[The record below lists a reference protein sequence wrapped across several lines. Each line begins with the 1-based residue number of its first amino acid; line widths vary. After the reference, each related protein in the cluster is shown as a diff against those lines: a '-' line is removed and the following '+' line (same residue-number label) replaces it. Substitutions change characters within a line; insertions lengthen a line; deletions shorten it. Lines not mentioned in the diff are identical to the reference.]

1 MKKFGLFASVVAL
14 AIGFTSCPST
24 LSNDLNQPS
33 NEFQIR
39 VSPAQLNLSANS
51 SAKITVQL
59 EHPEQ
64 AHQSILVQLVNL
76 PSGVTAQPVSIPSDA
91 SQVELEIKTT
101 TSFQAAAASVI
112 TVQGHSSQT
121 KSFATFKI
129 MESNSVHDGSN
140 IRAVFSGSTDSNANQ
155 SVFQSQIGYAN
166 FKGSQCQVMTSD
178 HKRSILICLSAPYLP
193 GKTYQLV
200 ENKDFGGAGTASI
213 TYFEQSVTASTA
225 NAAGAFWDSQSGTLT
240 LNQISSKVID
250 FQVSNASMIAAEGFA
265 KNTASN
271 GFLLEINGHI
281 EDVSNL

>member
-1 MKKFGLFASVVAL
+1 MKKFGLIACAFAL
-14 AIGFTSCPST
+14 ATGFTSCPT
-24 LSNDLNQPS
+24 TMPTDLAQPS

-39 VSPAQLNLSANS
+39 VSPAQINLSANS

-59 EHPEQ
+59 EHSEQ

-76 PSGVTAQPVSIPSDA
+76 PNGVTAQPITIPSDA

-101 TSFQAAAASVI
+101 TSFQAATASVI

-129 MESNSVHDGSN
+129 MESKALDDGSN
-140 IRAVFSGSTDSNANQ
+140 IRAVFSGSTDSNANL
-155 SVFQSQIGYAN
+155 STFQSQIGYAN
-166 FKGSQCQVMTSD
+166 FKGSKCQIMTSD
-178 HKRSILICLSAPYLP
+178 HKRSILICLSAPYTT

-200 ENKDFGGAGTASI
+200 ENKDFGSTGTASI
-213 TYFEQSVTASTA
+213 TYFEQSATNSTA

-240 LNQISSKVID
+240 LNQISSSVID
-250 FQVSNASMIAAEGFA
+250 FQVNNASMIAADGFA

-271 GFLLEINGHI
+271 GFQLEINGHI
-281 EDVSNL
+281 EDISNL

>member
-1 MKKFGLFASVVAL
+1 MKNFGLFASIVAI

-24 LSNDLNQPS
+24 MTSDLAQPS

-39 VSPAQLNLSANS
+39 VSPEQLNLAANS
-51 SAKITVQL
+51 SAKITIQL

-76 PSGVTAQPVSIPSDA
+76 PNGVTAQPTTIPANA

-101 TSFQAAAASVI
+101 NSFQAATASVI

-129 MESNSVHDGSN
+129 MESKPVNDGSN
-140 IRAVFSGSTDSNANQ
+140 IRAVFSGSTDSNANL
-155 SVFQSQIGYAN
+155 SPFQSQIGYAN
-166 FKGSQCQVMTSD
+166 FKGSQCQMMTSD
-178 HKRSILICLSAPYLP
+178 HKRSILICLSAPYIA

-213 TYFEQSVTASTA
+213 TYFEQSVNGSTA
-225 NAAGAFWDSQSGTLT
+225 NAAGAFWDSESGTLT
-240 LNQISSKVID
+240 LNQISSSVID
-250 FQVSNASMIAAEGFA
+250 FQVNSANMIAANGFA

-271 GFLLEINGHI
+271 GFQLEIDGHI
-281 EDVSNL
+281 EDISNL

>member
-1 MKKFGLFASVVAL
+1 MKIFGLFTSLVAL
-14 AIGFTSCPST
+14 AIGFTSCPSAVP
-24 LSNDLNQPS
+24 SDLAQPS

-76 PSGVTAQPVSIPSDA
+76 PSGVSAQPITIPADA

-101 TSFQAAAASVI
+101 TSFQAVTSSVI

-129 MESNSVHDGSN
+129 MESKVVNVGSN
-140 IRAVFSGSTDSNANQ
+140 VRAVFSGSTNSNANL
-155 SVFQSQIGYAN
+155 SAFQSQIGYAN
-166 FKGSQCQVMTSD
+166 FKGSQCQMMTSD
-178 HKRSILICLSAPYLP
+178 HKRSILICLSAPYLA
-193 GKTYQLV
+193 GKSYQLV
-200 ENKDFGGAGTASI
+200 ENKNFGGAGTASI
-213 TYFEQSVTASTA
+213 TYFEQSATSSTA
-225 NAAGAFWDSQSGTLT
+225 NASGAFWDSQSGTLT
-240 LNQISSKVID
+240 LNQISSSVID
-250 FQVSNASMIAAEGFA
+250 FQVNNASMIAADGFA

-271 GFLLEINGHI
+271 GFQLEINGHI
-281 EDVSNL
+281 EDISNL